1 MRYKVGDIVRVKKGL
16 VSAYYE
22 SKGSPGKSL
31 WLAPYMKRFCNK
43 VGIITKVEKE
53 DCIYPEAYY
62 LSITDDE
69 WIWSSEM
76 LESMNNSIMY
86 YLNERSKGEI

>member
-16 VSAYYE
+16 VSTHYE
-22 SKGSPGKSL
+22 SKESPGKSL
-31 WLAPYMKRFCNK
+31 WLAPYMKRFCGE
-43 VGIITKVEKE
+43 VGTIAKVERE
-53 DCIYPEAYY
+53 SWAYPEVYY

-76 LESMNNSIMY
+76 LEPMNNSIMY
-86 YLNERSKGEI
+86 YLNERSKDEI